1 MRAKVPLRQMH
12 KSGTIV
18 GPASTNRGFSHAVW
32 PGSVILSHPGRGRC
46 RRFHRFRAEAARKRR
61 RMLSIVIP
69 VFNEEPIIERLH
81 RELVDAVRNLDMP
94 VLFLGG
100 VQLMSIGILGEY
112 IGRIYDEVKRRP
124 LYLIQKV
131 HQIESQRHESPRP
144 IADRPLAA

>member
-1 MRAKVPLRQMH
+1 M
-12 KSGTIV
+12 G
-18 GPASTNRGFSHAVW
+18 
-32 PGSVILSHPGRGRC
+32 GSVALFALIYGVALITCRLLDIGMFGRPVIDGYT
-46 RRFHRFRAEAARKRR
+46 
-61 RMLSIVIP
+61 SVIVS
-69 VFNEEPIIERLH
+69 
-81 RELVDAVRNLDMP
+81 

-131 HQIESQRHESPRP
+131 HQIELQRQESIRP